1 MASRTEYSRVPA
13 DEEHG
18 DSSSSSSSG
27 SSGHRIDAFS
37 GDHEKPALMPHYS
50 SPNNLLGT
58 VLAVPMLAVRT
69 VYLCWLLASNP
80 FRKAVHR
87 IRVRRPSWS
96 NSSSSGGGSPEWWP
110 EMYGRMGEFAVL
122 VPSFL
127 KPADKNAPSDRRLHP
142 TAWLDGM
149 RGVAALFVVMCHSSV
164 LCFNWHIHNGWGISD
179 TEHWFIQL
187 PIIRLVVSGPPQ
199 VAIFFVV
206 SGYALSYKP
215 LKLSHMR
222 RFADAYEAVGSATFR
237 RWPRLFFMPVLLTFV
252 AANMNYFGLFDVQG
266 WKSVA
271 IPKFQP
277 PGGGDITINNGN
289 NDGTTYWK
297 QIAHWWPTAIMI
309 TDPFSKNLKRGGSYP
324 YDPFQW
330 TLPVEFDC
338 SIALFGC
345 QMAFNRIRPR
355 VRLAFM
361 IGLAVYTMKYTYWQM
376 FLFIMGMIVCDINF
390 IIDGVSGAGPTVTGR
405 MARYRTPIGIA
416 CFVMCLYVL
425 AIPETIRGAVGT
437 PGYMTLIAMV
447 PKLHHQRRMVD
458 HFWVPIAASLLVL
471 TVDRT
476 PVLQSIFKHPLPQ
489 YLGKI
494 SYSMYLLHG
503 STLFSIGHWYLRH
516 IMAVT
521 GVTTQLQYACGI
533 VLWALVFWPTLIF
546 WADLASRTL
555 DAWSLKLGRMMYDG
569 LVCKED

>member
-18 DSSSSSSSG
+18 D
-27 SSGHRIDAFS
+27 
-37 GDHEKPALMPHYS
+37 HEKPALAAHYA
-50 SPNNLLGT
+50 SPGGPLGA
-58 VLAVPMLAVRT
+58 VLAVPMLAVRA

-80 FRKAVHR
+80 FRKAVRH
-87 IRVRRPSWS
+87 IVRRPSS
-96 NSSSSGGGSPEWWP
+96 NSSSSEWWP
-110 EMYGRMGEFAVL
+110 ETYSRMGEFAVL

-127 KPADKNAPSDRRLHP
+127 APADKTVPTDRRLHP

-164 LCFNWHIHNGWGISD
+164 LCFNWHIHNGWGMSA
-179 TEHWFIQL
+179 TEHWLIQL
-187 PIIRLVVSGPPQ
+187 PIVRLVIAGPPQ
-199 VAIFFVV
+199 VTIFFVV

-215 LKLSHMR
+215 LRLAHTR
-222 RFADAYEAVGSATFR
+222 RFADAYEAIGSATFR
-237 RWPRLFFMPVLLTFV
+237 RWPRLFFMPVLLTFA
-252 AANMNYFGLFDVQG
+252 AANMNYLGLFDVHG
-266 WKSVA
+266 WTSVA

-277 PGGGDITINNGN
+277 PGGGDLTLNNGN
-289 NDGTTYWK
+289 NDGATYWG
-297 QIAHWWPTAIMI
+297 QIAHWWPTAVMI

-345 QMAFNRIRPR
+345 QMAFTRIRPR

-361 IGLAVYTMKYTYWQM
+361 VALAAYTMKYTYWQM
-376 FLFIMGMIVCDINF
+376 FLFIMGMVVCDISF
-390 IIDGVSGAGPTVTGR
+390 LLDGVPGAGAAVTAAPAPPGS
-405 MARYRTPIGIA
+405 MARYRTPVGIA
-416 CFVMCLYVL
+416 CFVACLYVL

-447 PKLHHQRRMVD
+447 PALHHQKRMVD
-458 HFWVPIAASLLVL
+458 HFWVPIAAGLLVL

-476 PVLQSIFKHPLPQ
+476 PALQAVFKHPLPQ
-489 YLGKI
+489 YLGRI

-503 STLFSIGHWYLRH
+503 STLFTVGHWYLRH

-521 GVTTQLQYACGI
+521 GVATQLQYACGI
-533 VLWALVFWPTLIF
+533 LLWALVFWPTLIF

-569 LVCKED
+569 LVWKEE